1 MNNGDSPATK
11 HDLQQAVEQLRSEM
25 NHGYNDLIER
35 ITDGETRVLKA
46 FYGYAES
53 NQKRMEQLEDSDGR
67 LIRRIHTL
75 EDRLL
80 QVEKR
85 LNLPP
90 SA

>member
-25 NHGYNDLIER
+25 SHGYNDLVER
-35 ITDGETRVLKA
+35 ITDSETRVLKA
-46 FYGYAES
+46 MYGIAES
-53 NQKRMEQLEDSDGR
+53 FQKRVVQLEESDATLVHR
-67 LIRRIHTL
+67 LGIV
-75 EDRLL
+75 EERLL